1 MQGWEWRVWLSELAG
16 KTSSKSIAKLAFR
29 KTRNYH
35 TSQNPLV
42 ICVPIIYQWNFNI
55 ISPSGAN
62 MCNFAAAAALPCIRT
77 SGETAVLLTTR
88 ERSKAELLMIEHDE
102 FGGVIC

>member
-1 MQGWEWRVWLSELAG
+1 
-16 KTSSKSIAKLAFR
+16 
-29 KTRNYH
+29 
-35 TSQNPLV
+35 
-42 ICVPIIYQWNFNI
+42 
-55 ISPSGAN
+55 
-62 MCNFAAAAALPCIRT
+62 MCNFAAAALPCIRT